1 MYDTRREWM
10 IIIHIHIYI
19 ICAYTVYIFICIC
32 VLYIILGKLQYFSNL
47 NSSAIWGWF
56 PLLTMIPVRENSEV
70 VIIYAD
76 DCMHTDLEPHHIAC
90 LPMKACP
97 RSTTF
102 DRWICHNVTGAYLDR
117 ASLAGLLG
125 VRQVRQAPSGKLTV
139 CPGKIRM
146 FHR

>member
-1 MYDTRREWM
+1 MNDNYTY
-10 IIIHIHIYI
+10 IYIYI
-19 ICAYTVYIFICIC
+19 ICTYTVYIFICIC
-32 VLYIILGKLQYFSNL
+32 VLYITLGKLQYFSNL
-47 NSSAIWGWF
+47 NSSAIWGCF

-102 DRWICHNVTGAYLDR
+102 DRWICHRSIPGSRLIGR
-117 ASLAGLLG
+117 PFGCLASLAGTLW
-125 VRQVRQAPSGKLTV
+125 
-139 CPGKIRM
+139 
-146 FHR
+146 